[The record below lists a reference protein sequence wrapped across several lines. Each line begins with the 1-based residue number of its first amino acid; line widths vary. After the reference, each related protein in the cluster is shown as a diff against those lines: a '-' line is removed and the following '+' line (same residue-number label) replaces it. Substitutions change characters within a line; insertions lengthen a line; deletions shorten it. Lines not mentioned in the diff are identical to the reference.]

1 MPPCQRLFFYPPQ
14 STLVFIQ
21 IVIYIVVMDKN
32 ATLPRALGETLQR
45 LALAFPI
52 VAITGPRQS
61 GKTTLARSL
70 FADKPYVSLENPA
83 ELAFAQE
90 DPRGF
95 LARFADGAIFDEA
108 QRWPNLFSWLQ
119 GMADDDRRAGRFVL
133 TGSQQFGLMA
143 GITQSL
149 AGRVAITHLLP
160 LSLAELNH
168 SPGFNAPLDR
178 LLLTG
183 GYPALHAQDLPSQD
197 WFPSYV
203 ATYVERD
210 VRQVMNIQDL
220 GIFQRF
226 LRLCAARTG
235 QLLNLAALA
244 GEAGISQGSAR
255 NWLAVLESSYLVHR
269 LPPYHR
275 NFGKRLVK
283 TPKLYFTDTG
293 LAAWLVGIRDPQLL
307 AIHPMR
313 GALFETWV
321 LNEFRKH
328 RLNQGLPTD
337 LYFWRDNNGLE
348 ADLVFEAEDGLQCVE
363 IKSSQTITPDLVR
376 AGQRASRFVNEPAPA
391 PWLIHGAPEN
401 YTRDGVRCISWQR
414 FADPQR
420 A

>member
-1 MPPCQRLFFYPPQ
+1 
-14 STLVFIQ
+14 
-21 IVIYIVVMDKN
+21 MDKN

-283 TPKLYFTDTG
+283 TPKLYFLDVG
-293 LAAWLVGIRDPQLL
+293 LACWLLGITSTEML
-307 AIHPMR
+307 ALHPMR

-321 LNEFRKH
+321 IGEFIKARF
-328 RLNQGLPTD
+328 NAGQPAN

-348 ADLVFEAEDGLQCVE
+348 SDLMFETDSRIQPIE
-363 IKSSQTITPDLVR
+363 IKSGQTITPDYIR
-376 AGQRASRFVNEPAPA
+376 AGQKAGRIAGEEALM
-391 PWLIHGAPEN
+391 PWLIHGGADHYE
-401 YTRDGVRCISWQR
+401 RAGVKVMSWRELANQI
-414 FADPQR
+414 
-420 A
+420 